1 MLAGVRDLLVVEM
14 GQSFVAANKKAIN
27 RMIEDAAA
35 RVRSKAAAAS
45 IGAGAPEEPAPASAG
60 PVAPQ
65 SAPPGSAW
73 LWFWRG
79 GGAWNGYAL
88 EDSNALEAAR
98 QRGDHEAELPN
109 GWKVE
114 GLRAASPDLAP
125 PSVRTSRDHS
135 VPLAHSVRALRILH
149 PHHLLAHLSA
159 CAC

>member
-1 MLAGVRDLLVVEM
+1 MLVVEM

-27 RMIEDAAA
+27 RMIVDAAA
-35 RVRSKAAAAS
+35 RTRAKAAAAS
-45 IGAGAPEEPAPASAG
+45 IGAGAPEEPAPAAPAAASAG

-88 EDSNALEAAR
+88 EDSHALEAAR

-125 PSVRTSRDHS
+125 PSVRRDHS
-135 VPLAHSVRALRILH
+135 IPLAHSVRALRILH

-159 CAC
+159 CHACSG